1 LRDLEIRHRQV
12 KSPETI
18 PEIVNA
24 IRARYELIDEDE
36 AAIDPPAAARPL
48 SPALA

>member
-1 LRDLEIRHRQV
+1 MRHRQV

-24 IRARYELIDEDE
+24 IRVRYDLLDENE
-36 AAIDPPAAARPL
+36 AAAGSSAVAHPVAPVAA
-48 SPALA
+48 